1 MKISEIMTKAAV
13 TDSAEDT
20 IAEACDKMRHA
31 QTSSILIMDGERLV
45 GIFTERDVVKAV
57 ARGLDTKRTPLKDVM
72 TTDIVTIGPMTRL
85 KEAANIMATKW
96 IRHLPILEGSKVVGM
111 ISQRDLTGVLAE
123 ALHEPE
129 ALHQLV
135 EASHLIRE
143 RRLKKIE
150 AGDYDES

>member
-13 TDSAEDT
+13 TDSADDT

-45 GIFTERDVVKAV
+45 GIFTERDVVKLV
-57 ARGLDTKRTPLKDVM
+57 ARGQEAKETRLKDVM
-72 TTDIVTIGPMTRL
+72 TTDIVTIGPMTTL

-96 IRHLPILEGSKVVGM
+96 IRHLPVVEGTKVVGM
-111 ISQRDLTGVLAE
+111 ISQRDLTGILAE

-135 EASHLIRE
+135 EASALTRE
-143 RRLKKIE
+143 RRLKRLE
-150 AGDYDES
+150 AGDYD

>member
-20 IAEACDKMRHA
+20 LAMACDKMRHA

-57 ARGLDTKRTPLKDVM
+57 ARGLDPKDTRLKDVM
-72 TTDIVTIGPMTRL
+72 TSDIVTIGPYTTL

-96 IRHLPILEGSKVVGM
+96 IRHLPIVEGSKVVGM

-123 ALHEPE
+123 ALHEPA
-129 ALHQLV
+129 ALHKLV
-135 EASHLIRE
+135 EASALTRE
-143 RRLKKIE
+143 RRLKRIE
-150 AGDYDES
+150 AGDYD

>member
-31 QTSSILIMDGERLV
+31 QTSSILIMDDERLV

-57 ARGLDTKRTPLKDVM
+57 ARGLDTAKTPLKDVM

-96 IRHLPILEGSKVVGM
+96 IRHLPIVEGSKVVGM

-135 EASHLIRE
+135 EASHLVRE

-150 AGDYDES
+150 AGDYD